1 VALPGTGMDHLSLR
15 KIKVEMPT
23 PPMIRPIGGPMR
35 FFFNTHDKLRI
46 EDELGRE
53 FAGPSEAVIFAK
65 HLAADLRCL
74 ETAVRPALAIEVTAE
89 NAGCIHR
96 ELVF

>member
-1 VALPGTGMDHLSLR
+1 
-15 KIKVEMPT
+15 
-23 PPMIRPIGGPMR
+23 MR

-46 EDELGRE
+46 DDELGRE
-53 FAGPSEAVIFAK
+53 FAGPADAVVFAK

-74 ETAVRPALAIEVTAE
+74 ETAVRPALAIEVIAE

-96 ELVF
+96 ELFFDQPTRLPRPAGFAASPANSPPAS

>member
-1 VALPGTGMDHLSLR
+1 
-15 KIKVEMPT
+15 
-23 PPMIRPIGGPMR
+23 MR

-46 EDELGRE
+46 QDELGRE
-53 FAGPSEAVIFAK
+53 FAAPSEAVAFAK

-74 ETAVRPALAIEVTAE
+74 ETAVRPALAIEVVAE
-89 NAGCIHR
+89 NTGCIHR

>member
-1 VALPGTGMDHLSLR
+1 
-15 KIKVEMPT
+15 
-23 PPMIRPIGGPMR
+23 MR

-46 EDELGRE
+46 DDELGRE
-53 FAGPSEAVIFAK
+53 FAGPADAVVFAK

-74 ETAVRPALAIEVTAE
+74 ETAVRPALAIEVIAE
-89 NAGCIHR
+89 NAECIHR